1 MTTVSTTPRKTDRRT
16 LYTRRVIKD
25 ALLEL
30 LGQEPYNKLN
40 VTMICK
46 GAEITRA
53 TFYLHYSGLD
63 EVLDEVIGEALELA
77 EEAGDP
83 SDYEARVQR
92 LMRVLSGGPQALRGN
107 EQLLPPCQRIADP
120 AKYRALFMDDSLSY
134 YVIRRIY
141 LAERDSAVPWIARQ
155 SGVREEDADRLFM
168 LMIYGLYYV
177 NRSMKWEK
185 NEDWYRMQYLVHH
198 MFWAGLQGIAVLPE
212 TGRDPKT

>member
-1 MTTVSTTPRKTDRRT
+1 MSTTPRKTDRRT

-46 GAEITRA
+46 GAEINRA

-92 LMRVLSGGPQALRGN
+92 LMRVLSEGPQALRGTASQIRPN
-107 EQLLPPCQRIADP
+107 TGLCSWTTPCP
-120 AKYRALFMDDSLSY
+120 TM
-134 YVIRRIY
+134 
-141 LAERDSAVPWIARQ
+141 
-155 SGVREEDADRLFM
+155 
-168 LMIYGLYYV
+168 
-177 NRSMKWEK
+177 
-185 NEDWYRMQYLVHH
+185 
-198 MFWAGLQGIAVLPE
+198 
-212 TGRDPKT
+212 